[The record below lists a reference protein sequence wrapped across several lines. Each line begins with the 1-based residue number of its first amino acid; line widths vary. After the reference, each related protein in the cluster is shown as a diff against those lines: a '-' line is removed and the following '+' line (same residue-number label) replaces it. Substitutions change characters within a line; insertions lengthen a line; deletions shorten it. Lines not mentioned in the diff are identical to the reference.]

1 MSMDNIVRIMEK
13 TQIREVPD
21 FRPGD
26 TVRVHVKV
34 KEGDK
39 ERIQAYEGIVI
50 SIRGSGVGKT
60 FTVRRIA
67 SGGIGVERI
76 FPLYVPT
83 IDKIE
88 IVKRGRVRRAKL
100 YYLRDVKGKV
110 KIKERNNGFQK
121 STKQESSKKQQSK

>member
-1 MSMDNIVRIMEK
+1 MDNIVRIVEK
-13 TQIREVPD
+13 TQIKEVPD

-39 ERIQAYEGIVI
+39 ERIQVYEGIVI

-60 FTVRRIA
+60 FTVRRVA

-88 IVKRGRVRRAKL
+88 VVKRGRVRRAKL

-121 STKQESSKKQQSK
+121 PAKQAASKQQKAK

>member
-1 MSMDNIVRIMEK
+1 MSMDNIVRIVEK
-13 TQIREVPD
+13 TQIKEVPD

-39 ERIQAYEGIVI
+39 ERIQVYEGIVI

-60 FTVRRIA
+60 FTVRRVA

-121 STKQESSKKQQSK
+121 PAKQADSKQQKAK

>member
-1 MSMDNIVRIMEK
+1 MSMDNIVRIVEK
-13 TQIREVPD
+13 TQIKEVPD

-39 ERIQAYEGIVI
+39 ERIQVYEGIVI

-60 FTVRRIA
+60 FTVRRVA

-88 IVKRGRVRRAKL
+88 VVN
-100 YYLRDVKGKV
+100 V
-110 KIKERNNGFQK
+110 E
-121 STKQESSKKQQSK
+121 E